1 MPFYSCKN
9 LKLINCRMLDTEDA
23 FEKSEVEADITTV
36 VTSIV
41 NPKSGYIR
49 AANKD
54 QEYI

>member
-1 MPFYSCKN
+1 
-9 LKLINCRMLDTEDA
+9 MLDTEDA